1 MTNKLTIIPI
11 IAILVLLLTVSFAS
25 AVGTAPDNADVE
37 GYWTMENVTDSTN
50 RNNLTLSG
58 ATVGVSNGI
67 IDKAGYFD
75 GANDWMSYSSAD
87 LGSSYSI
94 SVWVK
99 LDDTSTY
106 GVITAGA
113 GGSSTGRYDGMII
126 INLGDFSFIGEN
138 GDSGVPTTTAL
149 SINTWYHVVGVADG
163 LTRKIYLNGSLE
175 SSTTETNNAKFD
187 TTRFFGKRDDGRYLG
202 GLIDEVTIF
211 DTVLTSDEITF
222 LYNEG
227 TPTSDQQYPFTS
239 GPSPFFAVTS
249 KDFWTNG
256 SVSSFWAYIDGS
268 NYSSNYTGTLNTTL
282 LQNDTSL
289 YTIQVGGTNYYT
301 ETYTDVNIS
310 SNFEGVLHQSETS
323 FYPVEYLTNY
333 QLWSSWYDNMS
344 VTVDGRSN
352 QSVIETVTGNYSVFY
367 LNSAEHTVQ
376 INLSDYYTVNWVV
389 NISAGTT
396 NRLVWTNSS
405 GLFYNNLVTF
415 NLKDVVTTD
424 LVEVNTTILIEG
436 VSDSG
441 GTMSLQTYT
450 STNGTVSFPFLQG
463 TFNITAYSD
472 DYATLIENVTINST
486 VQEFNYSLYANNSL
500 WVTAIDQVTG
510 SALNNFTVEVFNVND
525 SFTAVDNLTFKA
537 TLDNITS
544 GVYTVKVTKDDY
556 AVAEYAL
563 TMTGGSHQNLI
574 AYMTAN
580 GSTTIFNVVDSLSSQ
595 IIEGASASMYKTIN
609 STWTLISSQN
619 TDITGRVQYTY
630 VPDVEYKFIIDA
642 VGFELRTFFLKP
654 LFSSYTIRL
663 TPDLVSVPDENTGAY
678 VYSINNSGLFYN
690 SLNNSFEV
698 SISSGTGTL
707 EYYDLTVTNFNGSS
721 SSVNCLTADGCS
733 DSFLVEVVDSYF
745 GDFVTV
751 EYSIKESGRSLKYFK
766 NVYHVQDV
774 FISSTLEAWKDVDDD
789 TVDSLGKA
797 FIAMIICFVTV
808 GFVAVSSSMVG
819 VPPVTA
825 SGVVLAMLVGV
836 FAYVGFIPALAG
848 GLVILGCIMIVIFG
862 RGEI

>member
-1 MTNKLTIIPI
+1 MKINKTLLIFP
-11 IAILVLLLTVSFAS
+11 ILVLLLTVSFAS

-396 NRLVWTNSS
+396 NRIVWTNSS

-510 SALNNFTVEVFNVND
+510 SALNNFAVEVFNVND